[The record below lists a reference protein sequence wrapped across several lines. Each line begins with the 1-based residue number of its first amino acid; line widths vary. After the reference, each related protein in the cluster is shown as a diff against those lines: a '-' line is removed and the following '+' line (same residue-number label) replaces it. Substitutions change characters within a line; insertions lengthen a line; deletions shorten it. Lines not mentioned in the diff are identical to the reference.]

1 MNSNMMC
8 PNNNDECKHHI
19 LSTPRTFVGY
29 RRGGNV
35 GLFVL
40 VLDDDLDLLADEGRI
55 FAGLGV
61 GGHVVNFLGRRRNL
75 RRLGVGL
82 SLGHVGA
89 ARTAEDAGEGPVRME
104 HK

>member
-1 MNSNMMC
+1 MTNAQT
-8 PNNNDECKHHI
+8 PHTNN
-19 LSTPRTFVGY
+19 STPRTFVGN

-35 GLFVL
+35 GLLVL

-55 FAGLGV
+55 FAGLSGV
-61 GGHVVNFLGRRRNL
+61 GVAGHVVDFLRWRRRNL

-89 ARTAEDAGEGPVRME
+89 ARTAEDARKRSVRME
-104 HK
+104 HVI